1 MRNVVVLGA
10 SGHAKVVVD
19 ILNCQAGYNVV
30 GCVAPASSP
39 IETVLGLPILGEDKD
54 LPLLIRKHRI
64 QGVVLGIG
72 DNYQRSQLLAK
83 VREDTEG
90 IEFVRALHPNAVI
103 AKDAKIGEGTVVM
116 AGAVVNP
123 GCEIGRFCIVNSKA
137 SLDHD
142 STMEDFSSLAPGVT
156 TGGDCYLEQFAAVN
170 IGAVLSQGL
179 RVGRHSVI
187 GAGSVLLTSV
197 ASHVIAYGTP
207 ATVVRKRKEGDNYW

>member
-10 SGHAKVVVD
+10 SGHAKVVID
-19 ILNCQAGYNVV
+19 ILNCQAGFNVV
-30 GCVAPASSP
+30 GCVAQDSPA
-39 IETVLGLPILGEDKD
+39 IESVLGLPVLGEDKD
-54 LPLLIRKHRI
+54 LPLLIRKHHI
-64 QGVVLGIG
+64 QAVVLAIG
-72 DNYQRSQLLAK
+72 DNYRRSQLLAK
-83 VREDTEG
+83 IGDELEG
-90 IEFVRALHPNAVI
+90 IEFVSALHPSAVI
-103 AKDAKIGEGTVVM
+103 AKDVKIGEGTVVM

-123 GCEIGRFCIVNSKA
+123 GCDIGRFCIVNSKA

-156 TGGDCYLEQFAAVN
+156 TGGNCYLEQFAAVN

-197 ASHVIAYGTP
+197 SSHVVAYGTP
-207 ATVVRKRKEGDNYW
+207 ATVIRKRKEGDNYW